1 MNVTA
6 ATLQSEIST
15 RTESR
20 RSTSLPPARNSRL
33 LAGRRFRRYWHVHLS
48 SRQAASMAAM
58 LPFIVMIAPK
68 ARSPHHVAVRVPSKP
83 DAVAGASR
91 LATICRT
98 GNSRYPHGFRPI
110 RSRAVP
116 EAYGMKDVDDFIF
129 LLIRTPAFSEKVND
143 IAVECGN

>member
-1 MNVTA
+1 
-6 ATLQSEIST
+6 
-15 RTESR
+15 
-20 RSTSLPPARNSRL
+20 
-33 LAGRRFRRYWHVHLS
+33 
-48 SRQAASMAAM
+48 MAAM

-143 IAVECGN
+143 IAVECGNSLYQLGLRPLHSWRGCTIHGLVVLRHTLRTSVLNSYLCRAEFLGSDP